1 MLIYSEYQ
9 RLQFTDSFILC
20 KSDAEQGKHIH
31 VTTPPQVGEHCEC
44 KCFITCQQT
53 DKRTKTNKNPKQ
65 TKMLLMANMTVKIQM
80 LPCFQYDS
88 AVLSMRAVSAPEITS
103 SSQHR
108 YGD

>member
-9 RLQFTDSFILC
+9 RFQFTDSFILC

-53 DKRTKTNKNPKQ
+53 DKRTKTNKNPKTNKNATYGKQ
-65 TKMLLMANMTVKIQM
+65 ESKDPNAALFPVRLQ
-80 LPCFQYDS
+80 LCFPRGLS
-88 AVLSMRAVSAPEITS
+88 VL
-103 SSQHR
+103 QK
-108 YGD
+108 